1 MSKIIGL
8 IACSSRKLGQD
19 NLAEKYLAKDIYK
32 GNTFIKSKEEGLKK
46 YKCEEWYI
54 LSGKYGLLDKNERIS
69 YYNLY
74 LGKQPAEYKKKWAED
89 VLNILKSKYDLK
101 NDIFYIFGGKSYYKY
116 LLPHLHCIV
125 FTYKNSNCID
135 LDKTIEY
142 RNGKVYDSKSDRIK
156 G

>member
-74 LGKQPAEYKKKWAED
+74 LGKQSAEYKKKWAEN
-89 VLNILKSKYDLK
+89 VLNTLKSKYDLK
-101 NDIFYIFGGKSYYKY
+101 NDAVSITMQRKRLRCKENQRNRISESIRRRCFQHRRLTSAYKS
-116 LLPHLHCIV
+116 
-125 FTYKNSNCID
+125 
-135 LDKTIEY
+135 
-142 RNGKVYDSKSDRIK
+142 RNFHYTE
-156 G
+156 

>member
-74 LGKQPAEYKKKWAED
+74 LGKQSAEYKKKWAEN
-89 VLNILKSKYDLK
+89 VLYTLKSKYDLK